1 MDSEAA
7 MGLYIIITTLSG
19 LAINILFYRLVFKK
33 QKRMRANAFSWLST
47 LGIMLPISF
56 FLIFPFTEGVTVGTI
71 GGAIGFGLIM
81 VFVIAPIFWFVPSSF
96 YTMVRAIYIASTK
109 KREREILTENITS
122 SELDTSAYEM
132 VNEEK

>member
-1 MDSEAA
+1 MKAEAA
-7 MGLYIIITTLSG
+7 MGLYILISIFLG

-33 QKRMRANAFSWLST
+33 QKRMRANAFSWLSN
-47 LGIMLPISF
+47 LGIMLVINGVL
-56 FLIFPFTEGVTVGTI
+56 LIPFTRNIDTDGI
-71 GGAIGFGLIM
+71 GGALAYPLLM
-81 VFVIAPIFWFVPSSF
+81 LFVIAPVFWFVPSSF

-132 VNEEK
+132 VNEE